1 MAFLEIG
8 TDKDHVPLLVQSVP
22 SSRPT
27 KIVNMITGLTARAIF
42 PRVPT
47 VKTRLGGGEFWSK
60 GSCIST
66 VGRHGNEAVM
76 RRYVKQQGSA
86 KGSQQLH
93 RQDGPLEW
101 C

>member
-22 SSRPT
+22 SYRPT

-47 VKTRLGGGEFWSK
+47 VKTRLGGGRILVHRLLHQS
-60 GSCIST
+60 
-66 VGRHGNEAVM
+66 
-76 RRYVKQQGSA
+76 RRPA
-86 KGSQQLH
+86 
-93 RQDGPLEW
+93 RE
-101 C
+101 